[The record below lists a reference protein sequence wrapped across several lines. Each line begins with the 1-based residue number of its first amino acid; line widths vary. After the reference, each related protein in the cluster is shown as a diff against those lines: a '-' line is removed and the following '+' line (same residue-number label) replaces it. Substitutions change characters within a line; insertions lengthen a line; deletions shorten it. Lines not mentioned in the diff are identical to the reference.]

1 MEGELMDLLETRR
14 SIRKFDEGRPVPP
27 EVVDEVLA
35 AARVASSAANLQPL
49 RYLVVRSPELVEQV
63 FPLLRWAARLPPEQ
77 GVPRAGE
84 CPPLYVVTLIDRS
97 VKSPYAET
105 DAGLALSNMTLA
117 AWNEGVA
124 SCILGSVDREGL
136 RALLDIDEML
146 DVHSVTAFGYPLISS
161 RVVEPQDGDLGYRV
175 DGAGDY
181 LVPKRPVDEVA
192 RIL

>member
-84 CPPLYVVTLIDRS
+84 RPTLYVATLIDRS

-105 DAGLALSNMTLA
+105 DAGLALSNMTLT

-136 RALLDIDEML
+136 KALLDIDEGL

-161 RVVEPQDGDLGYRV
+161 RVVEPQGGDLGYRV